1 MNSYHG
7 PPVTLGNAAAAKVR
21 LIVWCRE
28 CGHKVEPDPDAM
40 AERYGAEMTVPDWR
54 ERLVCSGCGQPTGR
68 YGRQRDGATVT
79 IAPDRDSKFC
89 PSQAA
94 SGQSSLTSGN
104 WPCW

>member
-40 AERYGAEMTVPDWR
+40 AERYGAETTVPDWHAR
-54 ERLVCSGCGQPTGR
+54 
-68 YGRQRDGATVT
+68 
-79 IAPDRDSKFC
+79 
-89 PSQAA
+89 
-94 SGQSSLTSGN
+94 
-104 WPCW
+104 